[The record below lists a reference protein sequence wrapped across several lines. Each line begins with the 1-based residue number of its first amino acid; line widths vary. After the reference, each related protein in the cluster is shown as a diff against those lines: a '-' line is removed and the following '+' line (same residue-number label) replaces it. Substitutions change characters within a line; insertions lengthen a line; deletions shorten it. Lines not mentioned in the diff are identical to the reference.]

1 MLINDTIDDNIKN
14 KNKGKVNISSIDLK
28 IAMAKM
34 KKIEVSNQRN
44 SSKNK
49 IKYHVFQNMK
59 PHAMYFPHK
68 PKNHGA
74 KLKLKKKKKLR
85 NIGGQCKEAN

>member
-1 MLINDTIDDNIKN
+1 MKTLLGNMLINDTVDDNIKN

-34 KKIEVSNQRN
+34 KKIEVSNQGN
-44 SSKNK
+44 SSKTQ

-59 PHAMYFPHK
+59 PHEMYFHP
-68 PKNHGA
+68 
-74 KLKLKKKKKLR
+74 
-85 NIGGQCKEAN
+85 QTKEP